1 MKTKLNSV
9 IEAADGY
16 NFLTGMRYEDKPSID
31 NLRAIDIA
39 YKFLT
44 GADNKTIDLVKT
56 LSILQRRMY

>member
-39 YKFLT
+39 
-44 GADNKTIDLVKT
+44 
-56 LSILQRRMY
+56 